1 MEKKNFEMNRTN
13 SNLAEVVNTLTTD
26 KTNLEKELSE
36 KKSESKDLS
45 EALIF
50 VRNEKEK
57 IQNERNILE
66 ETKNALAD
74 DLYSMQTLLEH
85 EREQLKGNE
94 ITYQNEKSKILTE
107 NQILHDEKEKLDEK
121 VNKLEKTI
129 IAMSKHDES
138 LKISFEDM
146 KKISE
151 QKQTE
156 FQTERETLQNAADNL
171 TADLDMKAKQNT
183 LLTEQVRNLKMEEVR
198 HIKDNARLN
207 EENSKMITELERLK
221 FENEESDSKIELL
234 IGEIEQMKADNNKH
248 EKASA
253 EKDSFIIQK
262 EEEIGKGKA
271 QTQKDGKL
279 IQKLKLRNLQLTG
292 IVNQHDQKI
301 EDAAKEISKLNI
313 DLGKNIKENGH
324 YIELL
329 NKQKVSSKKDK
340 ENYEELIDS
349 LKQELQSGEKVTEF
363 LKQELED
370 MSKRFTAETES
381 AKSLAAEI
389 YEKEKV
395 YITENEKLRQ
405 LSLDLQNQITDIGK
419 SSDIMKV
426 QLTKSITDFEQ
437 SRQNEMKLAD
447 ENKNLKVQ
455 VAEKTAKINQ
465 DETLIGTLK
474 QKLDVSTV
482 LLKEKANEC
491 ENNRVSL
498 DIVRETN
505 SVLESNLQS
514 VTEQKE
520 KLGNAHQALTKD
532 MTQLQ
537 KNFLEFRK
545 SNESTLLDSKLS
557 YQKKLEKL
565 QDDTDLMKNTHKEEI
580 HELMQNFGELETEL
594 GYCQDEL
601 AAKTDEL
608 AAKTDEVLQLKKEL
622 SKLTS
627 MYSTKEKDLLR
638 ELRSLNEQN
647 ELILQN
653 EIAKFKTECDEKLLS
668 HREKSSQDI
677 SEIQRNFRKQLEKL
691 KEQYEQTKHNENDII
706 KKSYEEQLA
715 LKHAERENL
724 EGKIKSYEGESHAYD
739 LILKNK
745 NQELESKTKA
755 IEKLHRRVETQQK
768 LIDYAMKALEQERS
782 RNGKTNDEILFK
794 LNELQNKVN
803 DKLESL
809 SEPLSNHSLL
819 SSTVHPEHTFPQQ
832 RFPTLSMQS
841 DIVLPDNFTP
851 LLSSIPDQKKR
862 LSQSLP
868 WVGFNEKSDV
878 HDKLA
883 HSLPES
889 GFHEIGFHNTPT
901 RGVNLHSIYFADQMK
916 SISKTFEHINNT
928 TFSSENEIN
937 LEVWKQKIHFRLRVL
952 ENQMSQMENGSVVSQ
967 NTHRSS
973 LLSLSLPEINNSDD
987 VMFNPSNDEIRQLI
1001 QNINQRY
1008 ENLQK
1013 LHSRR

>member
-1 MEKKNFEMNRTN
+1 MNITN
-13 SNLAEVVNTLTTD
+13 SNLNEVVNALTTE
-26 KTNLEKELSE
+26 KTHLEKELSE
-36 KKSESKDLS
+36 KINESKDLD
-45 EALIF
+45 ETLIF

-74 DLYSMQTLLEH
+74 DLRSMQTLLEH
-85 EREQLKGNE
+85 EREQKKGNE
-94 ITYQNEKSKILTE
+94 MAYQNEKNRILTE
-107 NQILHDEKEKLDEK
+107 NQILHDGKEKLDEK
-121 VNKLEKTI
+121 VNELEKTI
-129 IAMSKHDES
+129 MAMSKHDEG
-138 LKISFEDM
+138 LKSSFEDM

-151 QKQTE
+151 QKKLELQTE
-156 FQTERETLQNAADNL
+156 KETLQNAVDNL

-183 LLTEQVRNLKMEEVR
+183 LLTEQVRNLEMEEVR

-207 EENSKMITELERLK
+207 EKNSKVTAKLERLK
-221 FENEESDSKIELL
+221 FENEELDSKIELL
-234 IGEIEQMKADNNKH
+234 VGELEQIKADNDQR
-248 EKASA
+248 ERESA
-253 EKDSFIIQK
+253 EKDSLITQK
-262 EEEIGKGKA
+262 EEEIGKRKA
-271 QTQKDGKL
+271 KTQKDGKL
-279 IQKLKLRNLQLTG
+279 IKKLELRNLHLTG
-292 IVNQHDQKI
+292 IVNQRDQKI

-313 DLGKNIKENGH
+313 DLGKNIKENAH

-329 NKQKVSSKKDK
+329 NNQEVSSKKDK

-349 LKQELQSGEKVTEF
+349 LKQELQSKEKAIEN

-370 MSKRFTAETES
+370 MSNRFTAETELTQN
-381 AKSLAAEI
+381 LAAEI
-389 YEKEKV
+389 YEKEKA
-395 YITENEKLRQ
+395 YIAETEKLRQ
-405 LSLDLQNQITDIGK
+405 LSLDLRNQITDIGK

-447 ENKNLKVQ
+447 ENKNLKIQ
-455 VAEKTAKINQ
+455 VAEKTAKVNQ
-465 DETLIGTLK
+465 QHEILIGTLK
-474 QKLDVSTV
+474 QKLDVSAV
-482 LLKEKANEC
+482 LLKEKTNEC
-491 ENNRVSL
+491 ENNRVNL
-498 DIVRETN
+498 DIVKETN
-505 SVLESNLQS
+505 SVLESNLHS

-545 SNESTLLDSKLS
+545 SNESTLLNCKLS
-557 YQKKLEKL
+557 FQKELEKL

-601 AAKTDEL
+601 AAKTDE
-608 AAKTDEVLQLKKEL
+608 VLQLKKEL

-627 MYSTKEKDLLR
+627 IYSTKEKGLLR
-638 ELRSLNEQN
+638 ELGSLNEQN

-653 EIAKFKTECDEKLLS
+653 EIAKFKTECDEKLVS
-668 HREKSSQDI
+668 YREKSSQDI
-677 SEIQRNFRKQLEKL
+677 SQIRNNFQKQLQKL
-691 KEQYEQTKHNENDII
+691 KEQYEQTKHNENDVI

-715 LKHAERENL
+715 LKHAEKENL

-782 RNGKTNDEILFK
+782 RNGKTNDEILLK
-794 LNELQNKVN
+794 LNDLQNKVN
-803 DKLESL
+803 EKLEQPL
-809 SEPLSNHSLL
+809 PEPLSTHSLL
-819 SSTVHPEHTFPQQ
+819 SSTVHREYTPPQR
-832 RFPTLSMQS
+832 RFPILPMQPE
-841 DIVLPDNFTP
+841 IALPDNFTP
-851 LLSSIPDQKKR
+851 MLSSSPDQNKR

-868 WVGFNEKSDV
+868 WVGFNEKPDV

-889 GFHEIGFHNTPT
+889 GFHETGFHNIPT
-901 RGVNLHSIYFADQMK
+901 RGVNLQSIYFADQIK
-916 SISKTFEHINNT
+916 SISQTFERMNNT
-928 TFSSENEIN
+928 NFSSENEIN

-967 NTHRSS
+967 NTNRSS
-973 LLSLSLPEINNSDD
+973 LLSLSLPEVNNNDD
-987 VMFNPSNDEIRQLI
+987 VMFKPSNDEICQLI

-1008 ENLQK
+1008 ENLQT